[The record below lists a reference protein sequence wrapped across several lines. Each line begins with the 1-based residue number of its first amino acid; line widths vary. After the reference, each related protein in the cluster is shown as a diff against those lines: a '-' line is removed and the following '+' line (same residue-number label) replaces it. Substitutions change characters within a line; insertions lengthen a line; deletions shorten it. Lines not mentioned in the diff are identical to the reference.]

1 MSGSALRRS
10 GVGVVARVGVRVQE
24 KVFKGVIFF
33 QKVAQGAEGVDEKAP
48 SDSLFRMAALSRPAW
63 QAVSGQKATTGPVK
77 GIAQLVREATDGG
90 RLIIDGLVD
99 IATDPE
105 SSRRDRVSAYQVLL
119 DRGFGRA
126 VETSL
131 TLSVDAGSSE
141 ALSQLA
147 DAELERLAA
156 TLAPS
161 TARPV
166 VVLPAAALSVGPES
180 LPDAPPEALE
190 APLRP
195 PPPVSPPTPPAT
207 TTPVHSLPPPL
218 VRAPRRRIVAPPPVK
233 RPVATV
239 DEPQDLV
246 DASLDT
252 TRSRG

>member
-1 MSGSALRRS
+1 MPLRPPATAWTVPS
-10 GVGVVARVGVRVQE
+10 SNVAYG
-24 KVFKGVIFF
+24 KTK
-33 QKVAQGAEGVDEKAP
+33 
-48 SDSLFRMAALSRPAW
+48 S
-63 QAVSGQKATTGPVK
+63 
-77 GIAQLVREATDGG
+77 IAQMVRDATNGG
-90 RLIIDGLVD
+90 QLLIDALIGIV
-99 IATDPE
+99 ADPD
-105 SSRRDRVSAYQVLL
+105 SAARDKTTAAGILL
-119 DRGFGRA
+119 DRGFGKA

-147 DAELERLAA
+147 DAELERLAS

-195 PPPVSPPTPPAT
+195 PPPVSPPTPPET
-207 TTPVHSLPPPL
+207 TTPTETLPPPL

-246 DASLDT
+246 DASSDA